1 MAFFV
6 LPNTRGQTFL
16 ILTFV
21 MDRREY
27 SFVVCMM
34 LLISIK
40 SFAQQFPLRKLTVE
54 DGLGHS
60 IVYRTTQTSDGY
72 LWFST
77 DNGLTRYDGAS
88 FRNFT
93 TEDGLPSN
101 FIFDVA
107 EWNGKMFVCT
117 LGGGIVTYE
126 NGTFRPAFDSAAN
139 APVHPVEIRIDNDY
153 FLIVDRLKNLHI
165 QQEDGTFQQIRQH
178 HLGLADTVN
187 LDFYNS
193 EIYNHVAYIA
203 TSQGIYT
210 YSNRSFKRINLK
222 HPTPDY
228 TFRIFPVGENQLLI
242 VMYHHLLVYNLATD
256 SYDILVH
263 ADDDLNTRFTR
274 AKSDSQGNIWMSTV
288 NGNVFFLRRLKSG
301 YRKLQVFDDIVINDF
316 FEDREKNI
324 WLSTYGEGVWLIQ
337 STRVRNHSI
346 KGYVVADLG
355 VDPVKKD
362 LLVTTMN
369 AGMKVFRLEENH
381 FLTEISN
388 SRFKPLFDDDIFF
401 GPVTTVADKYILLG
415 ASHTLARLHGNQ
427 TRTLDLNHPITS
439 IFMQKKRNRIWV
451 GCRFAFWYCDSSL
464 QNLAQVEGFAKT
476 VTRSIEEFHDGRIVV
491 GTDEGLFIEDGDIFK
506 PFPSEPSLTNAS
518 INTLFYDAN
527 TNVLWAGTNAGLA
540 WVKDGE
546 LKLVDNPLT
555 KVRCNSITSDEKG
568 NLFVG
573 SVRGLIHYDG
583 KRFEVVS
590 TKEGLTQANIIRV
603 RYHEDEKVLTLLS
616 SNSIST
622 IDTDYFPEILHF
634 EVPNILVESIT
645 TEDEQHPYTGKLVEL
660 KTPTKQLNVKLSTPQ
675 IRNRDKVAFRY
686 RINDKA
692 WTSFNGNEIVLHSL
706 PTGMLTIS
714 VQARKVNNESDSTT
728 IQLSFYIPPP
738 FYFHWWFIGLILVS
752 VGVLFSL
759 MVVYYSR
766 KKNQKLLEENRR
778 LDVEHKALR
787 NLLNPHFLSNAIN
800 SIHAFILQNDQRQTL
815 GYLSKFSQ
823 LVRLNLEL
831 LSSDQVTLDKEI
843 KNISLYLEFEKLRF
857 TDKLN
862 YSIDI
867 DPGVA
872 QTDTLIPSFIIQPF
886 VENAIW
892 HGLLPRKEGGDLVL
906 LVRRQNGT
914 VLIIIDDNGIG
925 IKQSLRHPKA
935 EIDKKTSMGINII
948 YERFELLKK
957 VNPGYHLD
965 ITDKSDLNGAT
976 KGTGTIVTI
985 TIPAS
990 VPQNL

>member
-40 SFAQQFPLRKLTVE
+40 SFAQQFPIRKLTVE

-72 LWFST
+72 FWFST

-126 NGTFRPAFDSAAN
+126 NGTFRPAFDRSAN
-139 APVHPVEIRIDNDY
+139 APLHPIEVRISGEF
-153 FLIVDRLKNLHI
+153 FLVVDRFKDLFMLA
-165 QQEDGTFQQIRQH
+165 DGQFHEITPR
-178 HLGLADTVN
+178 HLGLQPDTTLSVFN
-187 LDFYNS
+187 VDISDN
-193 EIYNHVAYIA
+193 VAYIA
-203 TSQGIYT
+203 TNLGLYMLSDG
-210 YSNRSFKRINLK
+210 SFSKVDLKEIPLLDFVHRVVKTNDSRILMVISDHLVEYNLLT
-222 HPTPDY
+222 HDY
-228 TFRIFPVGENQLLI
+228 TILFKGE
-242 VMYHHLLVYNLATD
+242 VLA
-256 SYDILVH
+256 
-263 ADDDLNTRFTR
+263 RFTR
-274 AKSDSQGNIWMSTV
+274 IRQDYQGNIWLSTV
-288 NGNVFFLRRLKSG
+288 NGNLYLFTPTASG
-301 YRKLQVFDDIVINDF
+301 YRTQRVFNDIVINDL
-316 FEDREKNI
+316 FEDREKNL
-324 WLSTYGEGVWLIQ
+324 WLSTYGEGIWLIQ
-337 STRVRNHSI
+337 STRVRNHPI
-346 KGYVVADLG
+346 KGYVVVDLG
-355 VDPVKKD
+355 LDPTRKE

-369 AGMKVFRLEENH
+369 AGLKMFRLEDNH
-381 FLTEISN
+381 FLSEIQN
-388 SRFKPLFDDDIFF
+388 NRFEPMFANDIFL
-401 GPVTTVADKYILLG
+401 GPVATAGDRYVLLG
-415 ASHTLARLHGNQ
+415 ASHTLARLHGNR
-427 TRTLDLNHPITS
+427 TRTLELDKPITA
-439 IFMQKKRNRIWV
+439 IHVQKQKNRIWI
-451 GCRFAFWYCDSSL
+451 GCRFALSYCDSTMR
-464 QNLAQVEGFAKT
+464 NLVQVPGFETT
-476 VTRSIEEFHDGRIVV
+476 VSRSIEELPDGRILV
-491 GTDEGLFIEDGDIFK
+491 GTDTGLLIEDGENFE
-506 PFPSEPSLTNAS
+506 PFPSEGQLKNTV
-518 INTLFYDAN
+518 INTLFYHHESKI
-527 TNVLWAGTNAGLA
+527 LWAGTNAGLA

-686 RINDKA
+686 RINDKV

-714 VQARKVNNESDSTT
+714 VQARKVNNESDSRT